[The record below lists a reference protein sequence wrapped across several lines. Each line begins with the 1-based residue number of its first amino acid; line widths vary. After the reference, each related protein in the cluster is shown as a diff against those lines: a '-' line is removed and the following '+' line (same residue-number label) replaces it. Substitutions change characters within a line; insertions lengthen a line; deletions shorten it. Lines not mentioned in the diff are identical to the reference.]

1 MPSTWDHKAD
11 KDLLL
16 TIIEEGALKSI
27 DWPNI
32 SARLTRKGYAFSKEA
47 CRQHFQKI
55 RKDARANNEANSEAT
70 STPKRASNSLAKS
83 AGNKGGKANGSFSY
97 GRENDDDDEEMN
109 TPTKR
114 KRVTKVEKQE
124 DMAGFNVQNAML
136 FKMEDMNGNRS
147 PIDLIREDIYA

>member
-1 MPSTWDHKAD
+1 MPSNWDHKAD

-32 SARLTRKGYAFSKEA
+32 SARLAQKGYTFSKEA

-55 RKDARANNEANSEAT
+55 RKDARANGEAT
-70 STPKRASNSLAKS
+70 PTPNRTSNGLAKS

-97 GRENDDDDEEMN
+97 GRENEDDDEEMK

-114 KRVTKVEKQE
+114 KRVAKLEKQE
-124 DMAGFNVQNAML
+124 DMASFNGQSAML
-136 FKMEDMNGNRS
+136 FKMEEMNGNGS
-147 PIDLIREDIYA
+147 PIDLISEDIYA